1 MVVLCCNFTEQYDMT
16 MRLIGEVCQ
25 FGSRM
30 TRLTILARYLLCYVV
45 KKNLTLKINRY
56 EY

>member
-1 MVVLCCNFTEQYDMT
+1 MVVLCRNFNEQYDIT

-30 TRLTILARYLLCYVV
+30 T
-45 KKNLTLKINRY
+45 
-56 EY
+56 

>member
-1 MVVLCCNFTEQYDMT
+1 MVVLCCNFTEQYDIT

-30 TRLTILARYLLCYVV
+30 T
-45 KKNLTLKINRY
+45 
-56 EY
+56 